1 MTDYRLLA
9 TGHRSLD
16 LVAMLWVLLI
26 PVFMLAAVLAALLT
40 LWLVGERGHL
50 MLPSTRAAFRR
61 GRGRTPT
68 GGGDGSGGG
77 NGKRGGLAMALH
89 GYVYSRWPY
98 QYISFAIRRLLP
110 HMTPEQKRWW
120 ADRYHGKVLT
130 TELARRVITLDHDIK
145 RTDLERII
153 PYPMA
158 RDIVLK
164 GPPNVVLLDCPCR
177 AMRENPCQPTDVCM
191 IVGKGDFVLEH
202 QPQRSRAITQNEA
215 LDVLQAEHE
224 RGHVHTA
231 YFKDAMG
238 DRFYAI
244 CNCCSCCCGG
254 LEAMRRGVPM
264 VASSG
269 YVAQVDEAACI
280 ACGDCETACP
290 FDAVTLNDTAVV
302 SWEKCVGCGVCEG
315 QCENEAMQLVLDER
329 KGLPMDVQ
337 AIGV

>member
-1 MTDYRLLA
+1 
-9 TGHRSLD
+9 
-16 LVAMLWVLLI
+16 MLWLLLI
-26 PVFMLAAVLAALLT
+26 PVFLLAAAFVALLT
-40 LWLVGERGHL
+40 FWLVGERGHL

-61 GRGRTPT
+61 GRGRSRSTD
-68 GGGDGSGGG
+68 GRSSSGASGGD
-77 NGKRGGLAMALH
+77 GKRGGLGTALH
-89 GYVYSRWPY
+89 GYVYARWPI
-98 QYISFAIRRLLP
+98 QYIRFLIRRLLP
-110 HMTPEQKRWW
+110 HMKPEQKSWW

-130 TELARRVITLDHDIK
+130 NELARRVITLDHDIK

-164 GPPNVVLLDCPCR
+164 GPPDVVLLDCPCR
-177 AMRENPCQPTDVCM
+177 AIREDPCEPTDVCM

-202 QPQRSRAITQNEA
+202 QPHRSRPISQGEA
-215 LDVLQAEHE
+215 LEVLQAEHE

-269 YVAQVDEAACI
+269 YVAQVDEEACA

-290 FDAVTLNDTAVV
+290 FDAVTLDDTAVV
-302 SWEKCVGCGVCEG
+302 SWERCMGCGVCEG
-315 QCENEAMQLVLDER
+315 LCDNDAMHLVLDER